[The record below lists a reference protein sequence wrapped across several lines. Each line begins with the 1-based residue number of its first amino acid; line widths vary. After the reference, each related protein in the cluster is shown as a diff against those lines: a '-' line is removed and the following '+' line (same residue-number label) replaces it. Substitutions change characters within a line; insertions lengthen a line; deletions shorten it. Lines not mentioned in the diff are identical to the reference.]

1 MILKLRWTCAFMVL
15 GLLVAIQ
22 SFAAEPLES
31 LINKG
36 SHQELQ
42 DFYSQQAKE
51 FKAKADYW
59 DLAAEFYER
68 HPGEPTGD
76 LTRAQ
81 HIAHCQAISETF
93 RKAAHEA
100 RNLATEHYDLTRKGP

>member
-1 MILKLRWTCAFMVL
+1 MLKAKWACAFMVL
-15 GLLVAIQ
+15 GLLVAMQ
-22 SFAAEPLES
+22 SFAAESLET
-31 LINKG
+31 LIKKG

-42 DFYSQQAKE
+42 DFYSQQAQE

-59 DLAAEFYER
+59 DNAAEFYEK

-76 LTRAQ
+76 RTRAQ
-81 HIAHCQAISETF
+81 HIAHCQAISESF

-100 RNLATEHYDLTRKGP
+100 RNLAMEHFSLTRKGP